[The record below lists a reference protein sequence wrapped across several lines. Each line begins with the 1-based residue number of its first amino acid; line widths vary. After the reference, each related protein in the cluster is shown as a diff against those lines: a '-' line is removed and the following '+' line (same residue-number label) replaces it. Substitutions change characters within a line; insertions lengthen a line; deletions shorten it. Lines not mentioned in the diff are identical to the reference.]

1 MFSPLHPSKNGAPL
15 SQFIDNALSVR
26 DMRTDNPEVEE
37 TADKGE
43 NAVSDHES
51 YYEIVTDTQNS

>member
-15 SQFIDNALSVR
+15 SQFIDNALSVCN
-26 DMRTDNPEVEE
+26 MRTDNPEVEE

-43 NAVSDHES
+43 NAVSDHE
-51 YYEIVTDTQNS
+51 